1 MAGRTGFRAAFR
13 RAGMTGPRSALHRLR
28 EDGVPARAPRIRGR
42 NGWRPAWS
50 GTLRIAFRRPG
61 CGEGAGPAF
70 PGRWLGTG
78 ER

>member
-28 EDGVPARAPRIRGR
+28 EDGVPARAPRIRAR

-50 GTLRIAFRRPG
+50 GTLRIASRRPG
-61 CGEGAGPAF
+61 CWKVPVPSFRIAGW
-70 PGRWLGTG
+70 GR
-78 ER
+78 